1 MNKIIEFI
9 KNQIGNEPEM
19 GIILGSGLSE
29 LYKILNNRITI
40 NYIDI
45 PNFFNTTVKGH
56 KGKFVIGDY
65 KSKRIIFALGRFHF
79 YEGLSIDQ
87 VGLPIRIFK
96 KLNCK
101 NIILTN
107 SSGCL
112 NKSWNLGDIMVI
124 NGHADFTFRN
134 IKSNPKINKNKKIYN
149 KNLINT
155 ALSLDSNVKIGN
167 YGWVIGPMYE
177 TKSEIKNM
185 IKCNISAVGM
195 STVPELLMA
204 GKIKINILGLALMSN
219 YGVGLTDEDLTH
231 STVLK
236 NSEKYNEK
244 FKSFLIKL
252 ISRI

>member
-1 MNKIIEFI
+1 MKKIIEFI
-9 KNQIGNEPEM
+9 KNRIGNEPETA
-19 GIILGSGLSE
+19 IVLGSGLSE
-29 LYKILNNRITI
+29 LYKILKNRITI
-40 NYIDI
+40 NYNDI
-45 PNFFNTTVKGH
+45 PNFFNTSVEGH

-65 KSKRIIFALGRFHF
+65 KNKRIIFALGRFHF
-79 YEGLSIDQ
+79 YEGLSIDE

-96 KLNCK
+96 ELNCK

-112 NKSWNLGDIMVI
+112 NKNWNLGDIMII

-134 IKSNPKINKNKKIYN
+134 LKSNPTINKNPKIYN
-149 KNLINT
+149 QSLINT
-155 ALSLDSNVKIGN
+155 ALSIDSSIKIGN

-177 TKSEIKNM
+177 TRAEIANM
-185 IKCNISAVGM
+185 IKCNVSAVGM

-219 YGVGLTDEDLTH
+219 YGVGLTDENLTH

-252 ISRI
+252 ILRI